1 MISGPTI
8 LALETDSAWVVILC
22 VSLVTLVAV
31 GVLLRIIGR
40 PGGLASGL
48 LLTLPLALPL
58 VAAFAFQHAV
68 LPEIGVL
75 EPAAPHFVSPSD
87 DLLHLLLVGDGGGR
101 VFTPYALTGSAG
113 PWLLVFALSAS
124 SLMLLRRLAGR
135 ILISRLVRRCVAP
148 DVDMH
153 ADVVTQ
159 VHDLAARAGLKRA
172 PEVLLLPP
180 GVLGAFATG
189 GRRARVLLSEAL
201 IADLDPDELNAVLA
215 HEIAHIRSRDV
226 QVVAIAGALRD
237 LMAWNPF
244 AHLAYR
250 GLTNNRELEADRR
263 AADLVG
269 SPLSVASG
277 LLKMCDLARVS
288 GIRKHP
294 ALAFIRPGTR
304 VKKRVSALL
313 ALADGRPV
321 AAAPRSLPFIAAACL
336 AIVLGLQVGAQ
347 MAANSGGL
355 AIMWGGPAESETR
368 TLAEAT
374 PKELWGSTIDRG
386 PKKEALDAKNAGSR
400 EETARR
406 LDTSFPEGVP
416 INFRSTDL
424 PLFTE
429 MVRKATEVDTTA
441 QTMASVTAPN
451 WEAVPLVSE
460 ADSIGIYRLDEIR

>member
-1 MISGPTI
+1 MTSGPTI

-31 GVLLRIIGR
+31 GILLRLIGR

-75 EPAAPHFVSPSD
+75 EPAAPDLVSPSG
-87 DLLHLLLVGDGGGR
+87 DLLHLLLVGDGGGQ

-113 PWLLVFALSAS
+113 PYLLLFAVSAS
-124 SLMLLRRLAGR
+124 SLMLLRRFAGR
-135 ILISRLVRRCVAP
+135 ILIARLVRRCVEPDP
-148 DVDMH
+148 DVH
-153 ADVVTQ
+153 ASV
-159 VHDLAARAGLKRA
+159 LAQIRTLASKAGLRRA
-172 PEVLLLPP
+172 PELLLLPP
-180 GVLGAFATG
+180 GILGAFATG
-189 GRRARVLLSEAL
+189 GRRARILLSEAL
-201 IADLDPDELNAVLA
+201 IADLEPDELNAVMA
-215 HEIAHIRSRDV
+215 HEIAHVKARDV

-250 GLTNNRELEADRR
+250 GLTNNREFEADRR

-277 LLKMCDLARVS
+277 LLRLCELARVS
-288 GIRKHP
+288 GLRKQP
-294 ALAFIRPGTR
+294 ALAFLRPGRR

-313 ALADGRPV
+313 ALADGRST
-321 AAAPRSLPFIAAACL
+321 ADAPRSLPFVAAAFL

-355 AIMWGGPAESETR
+355 AIMWGGPAGSETR
-368 TLAEAT
+368 T
-374 PKELWGSTIDRG
+374 WGSTIDRG
-386 PKKEALDAKNAGSR
+386 PDKAALDGENARSR
-400 EETARR
+400 EQTARQ
-406 LDTSFPEGVP
+406 LDISFPEGVP
-416 INFRSTDL
+416 VSFRSSDL
-424 PLFTE
+424 PLLSE
-429 MVRKATEVDTTA
+429 MVRKAAAVDA
-441 QTMASVTAPN
+441 SYRVMASVTAPN

-460 ADSIGIYRLDEIR
+460 ADSIGLYRLDEIR

>member
-1 MISGPTI
+1 MTSGPTI

-31 GVLLRIIGR
+31 GVLLRLIRR

-75 EPAAPHFVSPSD
+75 EPASPHLVSPSD

-113 PWLLVFALSAS
+113 PWLLVFAVSAS

-148 DVDMH
+148 DPDVH
-153 ADVVTQ
+153 APVLAQ
-159 VHDLAARAGLKRA
+159 IHDLAARAGLKRT
-172 PEVLLLPP
+172 PDVLLLPP
-180 GVLGAFATG
+180 GILGAFATG

-201 IADLDPDELNAVLA
+201 IADLESDELNAVMA

-226 QVVAIAGALRD
+226 QVVAVAGALRD

-288 GIRKHP
+288 GIRRQP
-294 ALAFIRPGTR
+294 ALAFLRPGRR
-304 VKKRVSALL
+304 VKRRVSALL
-313 ALADGRPV
+313 ALADGRSVPM
-321 AAAPRSLPFIAAACL
+321 APRSLPFVAAACL

-355 AIMWGGPAESETR
+355 AIMWGGPADSETR
-368 TLAEAT
+368 T
-374 PKELWGSTIDRG
+374 WGSTIDRG
-386 PKKEALDAKNAGSR
+386 PVKAAVSARNARSR

-416 INFRSTDL
+416 VSFRSSDL
-424 PLFTE
+424 PLLSE
-429 MVRKATEVDTTA
+429 MVRKATDVDTTS
-441 QTMASVTAPN
+441 QMASVTAPN

-460 ADSIGIYRLDEIR
+460 ADSIGLYRLDEIR